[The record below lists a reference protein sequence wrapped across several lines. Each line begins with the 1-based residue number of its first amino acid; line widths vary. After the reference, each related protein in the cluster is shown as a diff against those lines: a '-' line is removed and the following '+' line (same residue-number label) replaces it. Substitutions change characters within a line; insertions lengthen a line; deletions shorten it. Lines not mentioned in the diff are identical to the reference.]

1 LLVVGMLTVLLA
13 ATTILWSAWQLS
25 RHASMPSA
33 PQKTER
39 EGMTMTVTPD
49 RSKLPNLGV
58 VIALLATQVL
68 ALASGMMTLLAV
80 LAMRRTEHYGLALL
94 GSALPLVPLSPAWVL
109 GFPLGI
115 WALMSLK
122 RPGIKGAFE
131 QSAGDEESG
140 LPDEAQQAAW
150 LRAWLAG
157 PAAWIML
164 ASLLGAAT
172 TFLPWVY
179 VNMFGIGSS
188 QAGFD
193 LWQGIASGCAFVGA
207 FLALVAIENIRPM
220 GLLRAAVAAAA
231 GAIVLYCTISLLI
244 EAGTPPRP
252 TTSGTGDAEAMGVLA
267 DFFKD
272 FMVSSIEVKLQTGP
286 YLALSFGI
294 ILLLLCLWQVAAVLG
309 SSGGGQPPEESVELA
324 EEA

>member
-1 LLVVGMLTVLLA
+1 
-13 ATTILWSAWQLS
+13 
-25 RHASMPSA
+25 
-33 PQKTER
+33 
-39 EGMTMTVTPD
+39 
-49 RSKLPNLGV
+49 
-58 VIALLATQVL
+58 
-68 ALASGMMTLLAV
+68 
-80 LAMRRTEHYGLALL
+80 
-94 GSALPLVPLSPAWVL
+94 
-109 GFPLGI
+109 
-115 WALMSLK
+115 
-122 RPGIKGAFE
+122 
-131 QSAGDEESG
+131 
-140 LPDEAQQAAW
+140 
-150 LRAWLAG
+150 
-157 PAAWIML
+157 ML